1 MSAEEPLE
9 VKPPQSPAAAG
20 LLAALNPQ
28 QQLAVAYEG
37 ATLLIVA
44 GAGSGKTR
52 VLTHRI
58 AYQLASRKLWPSQ
71 VLAIT
76 FTNKAAGEMRER
88 VEALLGS
95 TAEGMWVRTFHSACL
110 QILRRE
116 AERLGYDKNF
126 TIYDSGDSRALVKR
140 LMREREVDDSQLKPQ
155 RVSELISAAK
165 SELRDSEDFS
175 RNGSSNDPNHRLAS
189 EIFQAYETELRR
201 NNALDFD
208 DLIAETVQLWRNHP
222 DVLANYQRRF
232 RHVLVDEYQDTNRA
246 QYELIRLLTK
256 PIADSAAAAHPET
269 GEIPAPAALTVVGDS
284 DQSIYSFRGADARN
298 MNEFERD
305 FPGAEVVLLEQN
317 YRSTQHILT
326 AANAVIAQNAYRN
339 SKNLWTELGA
349 GERVKIVTL
358 RDEREEAA
366 FIADR
371 IAQLRDT
378 GVALREIAVFFRIA
392 ALSRSL
398 EQELRSQQIPYSVIG
413 GLKFFERKEI
423 KDALSYLAAIVNP
436 RDDEALRRVLNSPT
450 RGIGQKTELK
460 LAELARR
467 EGVSFRSAL
476 GFAGRLQLGPKLS
489 HAIERLVSIL
499 TELESLAATAGP
511 GTVLREALRQ
521 SGYRQA
527 LELTRDPQDEAR
539 LENLDA
545 LLGQALEWEQLNPD
559 ASVADYLAE
568 TALVSAVDD
577 LEDDSGSVSLMTL
590 HTAKGLE
597 YPVVFLMGMEQGILP
612 YVRAFNEPD
621 GVAEE
626 RRLLYVGMTRAKADL
641 YLSAA
646 LQRTVFG
653 NTSSFQPSDFLS
665 AIPAEAAEYFGSMR
679 AEPRQFVHSPALTEA
694 RAGLAT
700 KRREASTIRDNGNL
714 ELAVGQR
721 IQHESYGIGSVI
733 AVAGSS
739 PRQTAEIRFDTG
751 ELKKLLVKLAPITVL
766 D

>member
-1 MSAEEPLE
+1 MPSEELRSGFE
-9 VKPPQSPAAAG
+9 PAATASS
-20 LLAALNPQ
+20 LLDGLNPQ
-28 QQLAVAYEG
+28 QQHAVSYDG
-37 ATLLIVA
+37 TTLLIVA

-58 AYQLASRKLWPSQ
+58 AYQLANRKVWPSQ
-71 VLAIT
+71 ILAIT
-76 FTNKAAGEMRER
+76 FTNKAAGEMRDR
-88 VEALLGS
+88 VELLLGGV
-95 TAEGMWVRTFHSACL
+95 AEGMWVRTFHSACL

-126 TIYDSGDSRALVKR
+126 TIYDSGDSRALIKR
-140 LMREREVDDSQLKPQ
+140 LMREREIDDSQLKPK
-155 RVSELISAAK
+155 RIAELISAAK
-165 SELRDSEDFS
+165 SELRDADDFA
-175 RNGSSNDPNHRLAS
+175 RNGPSSDPNHQIAS
-189 EIFQAYETELRR
+189 EIFRAYESELRR

-208 DLIAETVQLWRNHP
+208 DLITETVQLWRNYP
-222 DVLANYQRRF
+222 EVLANYQRRF

-256 PIADSAAAAHPET
+256 PIADTAAAAHPET
-269 GEIPAPAALTVVGDS
+269 GEIPTPAALTVVGDS

-305 FPGAEVVLLEQN
+305 FPGAMVVLLEQN
-317 YRSTQHILT
+317 YRSTQHILS

-339 SKNLWTELGA
+339 SKNLWSELGS
-349 GERVKIVTL
+349 GEPVRIATL
-358 RDEREEAA
+358 RDERAEAA

-371 IAQLRDT
+371 ITHLRET

-423 KDALSYLAAIVNP
+423 KDALSYLSAIVNP
-436 RDDEALRRVLNSPT
+436 RDDEALRRILNSPA

-476 GFAGRLQLGPKLS
+476 GSAGRLQLGPKLS
-489 HAIERLVSIL
+489 NAIERLVATLSD
-499 TELESLAATAGP
+499 LEDLAATSGP

-521 SGYRQA
+521 TGYRQA
-527 LELTRDPQDEAR
+527 LEITRDPQDEAR
-539 LENLDA
+539 IENLDA
-545 LLGQALEWEQLNPD
+545 LLGQALEWEQQNPD
-559 ASVADYLAE
+559 ASVADYLSE
-568 TALVSAVDD
+568 TALVSAVDE
-577 LEDDSGSVSLMTL
+577 LEDESGSVSLMTL

-612 YVRAFNEPD
+612 YVRAFNEPE

-626 RRLLYVGMTRAKADL
+626 RRLLYVGMTRAKAEL

-653 NTSSFQPSDFLS
+653 NTTSFQPSDFLS
-665 AIPAEAAEYFGSMR
+665 AIPSESAEYLGVR
-679 AEPRQFVHSPALTEA
+679 AEQRSYSPPANLVQA
-694 RAGLAT
+694 RSEFAG
-700 KRREASTIRDNGNL
+700 KRREASPIRDNGDLQL
-714 ELAVGQR
+714 EVGQR
-721 IQHESYGIGSVI
+721 IQHDSYGVGSVI
-733 AVAGSS
+733 AVAGAS

-766 D
+766 Q